1 MTECLTTTINNKRDE
16 KKLDTNIVYA
26 DMPVTIKAYT
36 MHCNDDTYTIVLN
49 SRHSLEQLMKAY
61 HHEMK
66 HIENGDYDKQCKDV
80 QVVEIFAHRN

>member
-1 MTECLTTTINNKRDE
+1 
-16 KKLDTNIVYA
+16 
-26 DMPVTIKAYT
+26 MPVTIKAYT

-66 HIENGDYDKQCKDV
+66 HIENG
-80 QVVEIFAHRN
+80 QVVEIFAHREERDIEYGII